1 LAYIHHP
8 RYIRLK
14 QIQRRIP
21 PPPEACQQLKGV
33 NVMRLRNLFIP
44 VTDMNAEQLQS
55 FIDANEEGSFT
66 LLDVRQP
73 SEYETARIPGSKL
86 LPLPSLDDGLNELD
100 PQKTV
105 IAY

>member
-1 LAYIHHP
+1 
-8 RYIRLK
+8 
-14 QIQRRIP
+14 
-21 PPPEACQQLKGV
+21 
-33 NVMRLRNLFIP
+33 MRLRNLFIP
-44 VTDMNAEQLQS
+44 VTDMNAEQLQT

-86 LPLPSLDDGLNELD
+86 LPLPALDDGLNELD
-100 PQKTV
+100 PQKPL